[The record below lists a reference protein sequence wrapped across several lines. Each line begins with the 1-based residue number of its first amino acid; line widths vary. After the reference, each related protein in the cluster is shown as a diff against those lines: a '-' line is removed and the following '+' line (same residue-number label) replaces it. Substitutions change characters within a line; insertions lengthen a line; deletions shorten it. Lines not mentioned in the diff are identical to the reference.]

1 MRRQNGGGEPPRRQ
15 QSPVVLTERLWTIKD
30 VSAFLCVPVGT
41 IYQWR
46 VRAEGP
52 PAFKLGRHVRFDPEK
67 VKAWLAESAA

>member
-1 MRRQNGGGEPPRRQ
+1 MLRI
-15 QSPVVLTERLWTIKD
+15 ERLWTIQD

-46 VRAEGP
+46 VRGEGP
-52 PAFKLGRHVRFDPEK
+52 PAFKLGRHVRCDAAR